1 MHADEKAPPAPE
13 FAIGGAWLEAL
24 AASAVLAAEGFAR
37 LTTVLDDGASLFA
50 LLPGGFRE
58 YHGASDIAA
67 AFEGWFGDVEHC
79 ELLDASLGHVGSRL
93 QMRWQ
98 LRLRGERLGN
108 HARVVEQYA
117 YADTGSTGR
126 IQNMALI
133 CSGFCP
139 ERLDV

>member
-1 MHADEKAPPAPE
+1 MHTDDKAPPAPE

-24 AASAVLAAEGFAR
+24 AALDFAR
-37 LTTVLDDGASLFA
+37 LTTVLDDGALLCA
-50 LLPGGFRE
+50 LLPRGFRE
-58 YHGASDIAA
+58 WRGASEIAA
-67 AFEGWFGDVEHC
+67 AFEGWFADAEHC
-79 ELLDASLGHVGSRL
+79 ELIDASLGQVGSRL

-98 LRLRGERLGN
+98 LRLRGGRLGN
-108 HARVVEQYA
+108 HASFVEQYA

-139 ERLDV
+139 EQLDV